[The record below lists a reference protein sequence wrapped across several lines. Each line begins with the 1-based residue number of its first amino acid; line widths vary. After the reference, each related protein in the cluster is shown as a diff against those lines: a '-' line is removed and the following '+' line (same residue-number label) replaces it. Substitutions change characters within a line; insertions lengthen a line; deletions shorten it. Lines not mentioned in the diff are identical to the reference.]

1 VSYDSIHAAER
12 GGHAGMMKKE
22 ESTAKAQ
29 KAWMDAKFW
38 DEAKRGGG
46 EVAETGAEE
55 YFEKPLAFATE
66 MRHFRDM
73 SMLTLTP
80 TAARGNL
87 SELLR
92 RALKGDDIG
101 IVVDGKIVALRPVG
115 VESMD
120 YATREYGTTVTELEH
135 FEKRTHGQ
143 IEKAN
148 KEGKLHDFTG
158 DIEALLEGKSH

>member
-1 VSYDSIHAAER
+1 
-12 GGHAGMMKKE
+12 MP
-22 ESTAKAQ
+22 
-29 KAWMDAKFW
+29 
-38 DEAKRGGG
+38 
-46 EVAETGAEE
+46 VAT
-55 YFEKPLAFATE
+55 ATE
-66 MRHFRDM
+66 MRHFSGM

-120 YATREYGTTVTELEH
+120 YATREYGATVTELEQ
-135 FEKRTHGQ
+135 FEKRNYSGIVTIQVRNPRVGLRMR
-143 IEKAN
+143 I
-148 KEGKLHDFTG
+148 
-158 DIEALLEGKSH
+158 